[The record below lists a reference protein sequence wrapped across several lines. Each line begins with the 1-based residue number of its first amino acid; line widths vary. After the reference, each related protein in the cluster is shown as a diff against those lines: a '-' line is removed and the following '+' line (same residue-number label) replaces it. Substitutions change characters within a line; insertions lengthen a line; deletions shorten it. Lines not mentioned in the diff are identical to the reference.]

1 MAKVEQFAAER
12 KLLETLE
19 RIGRS
24 RTNYSLLYVSVS
36 KLKPKHRHASFVK
49 IISRLFDDL
58 VGAANGGLFV
68 MTNGDFAILG
78 QNITSKTVENA
89 VDVLRSCLGADPILL
104 AQNTKDFA
112 KVYEFPDDLVEF
124 YSFLDKMMNEEQANS
139 AQSYTYAIDAS
150 QIDVVVEHLNNIN
163 IPELIKHQSVI
174 RLESANK
181 YKTLFQEF
189 FVAVKDLSRL
199 YDKNLDLVANKWLFL
214 YLTQTLDKKT
224 LSSFLFADV
233 KNWPKHI
240 GLNLN
245 LSSVFSNEFVNFT
258 QNFLTDEQKIV
269 AEVQMMD
276 VLNSLNLYL
285 EAKDILHQGGHKIL
299 IDAMSIDM
307 LKMLDVFRLQPD
319 MIKLF
324 WDPMMAFD
332 DEDADFRSFVE
343 KFGAD
348 NIILAKCIDA
358 KAVKWGVKYGIRNFQ
373 GPYMDAMEV
382 ALIKAECPAGEQ
394 CKAEDCLKRRRLLA
408 GKIRLECPQKDYLE
422 KMLG

>member
-78 QNITSKTVENA
+78 QNITSKTVDNA

-214 YLTQTLDKKT
+214 YLTQTWIKKHC
-224 LSSFLFADV
+224 LLFC
-233 KNWPKHI
+233 
-240 GLNLN
+240 L
-245 LSSVFSNEFVNFT
+245 
-258 QNFLTDEQKIV
+258 
-269 AEVQMMD
+269 QM
-276 VLNSLNLYL
+276 
-285 EAKDILHQGGHKIL
+285 
-299 IDAMSIDM
+299 
-307 LKMLDVFRLQPD
+307 
-319 MIKLF
+319 
-324 WDPMMAFD
+324 
-332 DEDADFRSFVE
+332 
-343 KFGAD
+343 
-348 NIILAKCIDA
+348 
-358 KAVKWGVKYGIRNFQ
+358 
-373 GPYMDAMEV
+373 
-382 ALIKAECPAGEQ
+382 
-394 CKAEDCLKRRRLLA
+394 
-408 GKIRLECPQKDYLE
+408 
-422 KMLG
+422 